1 MLPCREPGTAE
12 SELIK
17 VPKRLDNKREKKRVV
32 IRKETSGF
40 YQEPK
45 SDREENLT

>member
-17 VPKRLDNKREKKRVV
+17 VPKRLDNKREKKGWSSG
-32 IRKETSGF
+32 RKLQGF
-40 YQEPK
+40 TK
-45 SDREENLT
+45 NLSLTEKKI